1 MMKLVD
7 PTDFEILKTLQG
19 GRNVATNVAA
29 ELDRN
34 RAYINTRL
42 PQLQDYGLVD
52 KIGPADN
59 SGLYELTDRG
69 RAAIVCRGQYETV
82 DTDQFEALVDET
94 R

>member
-1 MMKLVD
+1 MKLVD

-29 ELDRN
+29 ELDQD
-34 RAYINTRL
+34 RAYMNTRM
-42 PQLQDYGLVD
+42 PQLHDHGLVD
-52 KIGPADN
+52 KIGPAAN

-69 RAAIVCRGQYETV
+69 RTAIACQEQYGYV
-82 DTDQFEALVDET
+82 DPNRFEAIVDET

>member
-1 MMKLVD
+1 MKLVD
-7 PTDFEILKTLQG
+7 PTDFDILELLNE
-19 GRNVATNVAA
+19 GRNVATNVAT
-29 ELDRN
+29 ELDQD

-69 RAAIVCRGQYETV
+69 RAAITYREQYEHV

-94 R
+94 S

>member
-1 MMKLVD
+1 MKLVD

-19 GRNVATNVAA
+19 GRNVATNVAT
-29 ELDRN
+29 ELDQD

-52 KIGPADN
+52 KIGPANN

-69 RAAIVCRGQYETV
+69 RAAIACQKQYEHV
-82 DTDQFEALVDET
+82 DPNRFEAIVDET

>member
-1 MMKLVD
+1 MKLVD
-7 PTDFEILKTLQG
+7 PTDFDILETLDE
-19 GRNVATNVAA
+19 GRNVAPNVAA
-29 ELDRN
+29 ELEHD

-69 RAAIVCRGQYETV
+69 RAAITYREQYEYI
-82 DTDQFEALVDET
+82 DTDQFEALADET

>member
-1 MMKLVD
+1 MLG
-7 PTDFEILKTLQG
+7 E

-29 ELDRN
+29 ELEHD

-42 PQLQDYGLVD
+42 PHLDDQGLVD

-59 SGLYELTDRG
+59 SSLYKLTDRG
-69 RAAIVCRGQYETV
+69 RAAIACQEQYEHV
-82 DTDQFEALVDET
+82 DTDRFEAIVDET

>member
-1 MMKLVD
+1 MKLVD
-7 PTDFEILKTLQG
+7 PTDFDVLEILDE
-19 GRNVATNVAA
+19 GRNVAPNVAA
-29 ELDRN
+29 ELEHD

-52 KIGPADN
+52 KIGPAAN

-69 RAAIVCRGQYETV
+69 QVAITNRDQYADVSPE
-82 DTDQFEALVDET
+82 QFGSLVDEA